1 MTTVS
6 GFSGQWLARMCCGS
20 VMAASA
26 LAAFHGGS
34 ATAGSWNSIDSVR
47 PRIGQRGTTVEVT
60 INGWY
65 LRDAQEI
72 AFYKPGIRVVS
83 IEPIGT
89 PPENQPSPP
98 AWWPNLKCVFE
109 IAPDCPVGEH
119 VFRVR
124 TPTTLSFAA
133 TFNVTPFPVV
143 DEVEDDKDRGTKGN
157 DSVATAM
164 PVAPNVSVHGFMDG
178 RATGDVDVYRVP
190 VQPGQRLTAQVDCV
204 RISDFTH
211 GHGEDSGYDLKLRVL
226 DAAGRVLA
234 ANDDNALHV
243 QDPLVSFRVPEVLP
257 ALTDGQG
264 GSAEAA
270 AGSFVFVEVQRST
283 FTTYNAPYV
292 VHIGD
297 FRRPLAAYPP
307 GGPAGQ
313 AVPVR
318 FLGDPLGEFTET
330 VVMRE
335 EPGTFGHAS
344 DGPTPLPLRSA
355 AMPNVLEDAAAET
368 RVPALPAA
376 LNGIIAAPGE
386 VDRFRVSVKKGDRY
400 RVRVF
405 AGAFGS
411 PLQPRLEIT
420 PPAEEGQPAAK
431 PLVKYSAD
439 REERDIFGI
448 SAYGGAVLP
457 DAIDPSVIWEP
468 KVDGE
473 HLISM
478 TDLGG
483 GGSATAVYRIE
494 VEPAR
499 DAIQVVLPNTLYWWE
514 APKWASL
521 GIPRGDR
528 WTVNVN
534 LAPCQGNTFK
544 GEAEIVAEGLPAGV
558 TLLPNR
564 VPAGAGKWPI
574 QFEAAADAPLAA
586 AVIRLALRPIDPAVT
601 LESGPQQNLP
611 FLNKPG
617 GDAWKTVRLDRF
629 MLAVL
634 DVPPFSLEIDEP
646 AAPIVRGGELAIPVR
661 LVRRDGFDE
670 PVGFQCDWKPAG
682 IGVPPQAVFEPGQT
696 QGVLQLSAEQS
707 APLGPLPL
715 VVTAVTKQ
723 RGDQAWHGDGQIRVS
738 SRIMRLVVADAFV
751 ELAAEPDSVRRGERK
766 KMTWRVTHKTPFE
779 GSAPVRLVGL
789 PKGVELHEPLPSVT
803 RDTREITFDIE
814 ATDDALIGSTKD
826 LTCEVTVAQAGQDIK
841 QRSGRGVLRVDPRP

>member
-1 MTTVS
+1 M
-6 GFSGQWLARMCCGS
+6 
-20 VMAASA
+20 
-26 LAAFHGGS
+26 
-34 ATAGSWNSIDSVR
+34 
-47 PRIGQRGTTVEVT
+47 
-60 INGWY
+60 
-65 LRDAQEI
+65 
-72 AFYKPGIRVVS
+72 
-83 IEPIGT
+83 
-89 PPENQPSPP
+89 
-98 AWWPNLKCVFE
+98 
-109 IAPDCPVGEH
+109 
-119 VFRVR
+119 
-124 TPTTLSFAA
+124 AA

-164 PVAPNVSVHGFMDG
+164 PIVPNVTVHGSMDG

-243 QDPLVSFRVPEVLP
+243 QDPLVSFRVPEALP
-257 ALTDGQG
+257 ALGDGQV
-264 GSAEAA
+264 GSAGAA

-297 FRRPLAAYPP
+297 YRRPLAAYPP

-318 FLGDPLGEFTET
+318 FLGDSLGEFTET

-368 RVPALPAA
+368 RVTALPAA

-386 VDRFRVSVKKGDRY
+386 VDRFRVAVKKGDRY

-411 PLQPRLEIT
+411 PLQPRLEIA

-473 HLISM
+473 HLIAM

-494 VEPAR
+494 VEPAP
-499 DAIQVVLPNTLYWWE
+499 DGIQLVLPWTLYWWE

-534 LAPCQGNTFK
+534 LIPCQGNTFK
-544 GEAEIVAEGLPAGV
+544 GEAEVVAEGLPAGV

-564 VPAGAGKWPI
+564 VPAGATKWPI
-574 QFEAAADAPLAA
+574 QFEAAADAPLVA
-586 AVIRLALRPIDPAVT
+586 AVIKLVIRPIDQTKKLA
-601 LESGPQQNLP
+601 SGMQQNLP

-629 MLAVL
+629 MMAVL
-634 DVPPFSLEIDEP
+634 EKPSFSIEIDEP
-646 AAPIVRGGELAIPVR
+646 ATPIVRGGELAIPVR

-670 PVGFQCDWKPAG
+670 RVGFQCDWKPAG
-682 IGVPPQAVFEPGQT
+682 IGVQPQAVFEPGQT
-696 QGVLQLSAEQS
+696 QGVLQLSAEPI
-707 APLGPLPL
+707 APLGPMPL
-715 VVTAVTKQ
+715 VVTAFAGSQVEP
-723 RGDQAWHGDGQIRVS
+723 AWQGDGQIRVS
-738 SRIMRLVVADAFV
+738 TKIVNLVVAEPFV
-751 ELAAEPDSVRRGERK
+751 ELASEPESVRRGERK
-766 KMTWRVTHKTPFE
+766 KIAWKVAHKTPFE

-789 PKGVELHEPLPSVT
+789 PKGVEVHEPLPSIT
-803 RDTREITFDIE
+803 GDTKEIAFDIE
-814 ATDDALIGSTKD
+814 ATDDALIGFTKD
-826 LTCEVTVAQAGQDIK
+826 ITCEVTVPQAGQQIK